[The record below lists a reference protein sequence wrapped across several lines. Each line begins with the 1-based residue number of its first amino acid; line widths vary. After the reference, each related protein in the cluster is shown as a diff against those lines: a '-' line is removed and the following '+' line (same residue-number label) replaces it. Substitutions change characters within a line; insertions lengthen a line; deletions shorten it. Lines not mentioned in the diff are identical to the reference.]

1 MLESWDYP
9 SSVSPFGICA
19 YIANRAGSGSPH
31 DTSQIP
37 WREKESFIL
46 TARHSLTFRGTAR
59 SFHSAATPP
68 LSRDRHRKE
77 PRAAPTPQRAPRAGT
92 APHTRPGSNA
102 ATGTKPSLL
111 AATGPR
117 AAPAALSWLKQPR
130 AAARSRPGP
139 TTRTR
144 TRLARRCLSKA
155 QNGGRPPR
163 FWRGRACAEPGRAE
177 KAGGERRPPE
187 GRGAHLRRDGGG
199 KRQAVAFNHRKIW
212 EIALP

>member
-19 YIANRAGSGSPH
+19 YNANRAGSGSPH
-31 DTSQIP
+31 TSQIP

-59 SFHSAATPP
+59 SFHSAAAPP

-77 PRAAPTPQRAPRAGT
+77 PRAAPTPQRAPRAST
-92 APHTRPGSNA
+92 APHTRLGSGA

-130 AAARSRPGP
+130 AAARSRPEP
-139 TTRTR
+139 TAPTRTR
-144 TRLARRCLSKA
+144 PARRHLSKR
-155 QNGGRPPR
+155 QNGGRPRR
-163 FWRGRACAEPGRAE
+163 FWRGRACAEPGCAE

-187 GRGAHLRRDGGG
+187 AGWRWQREGGC
-199 KRQAVAFNHRKIW
+199 V
-212 EIALP
+212 